1 MQGTRIAAA
10 TLVRMLVGMIAMIA
24 TLAACTLPRSGPTS
38 TDIIRGTNQTEL
50 GIHLVDVTP
59 EVAQITRPV
68 EATTIAPAFTDA
80 GVLSPETIRAGDA
93 VSVRVWENVDNGI
106 LAGVGQRAS
115 NLEALKVDQ
124 SGEIFVP
131 YVGEVKASGKT
142 PDELR
147 KDITQRLSS
156 QTPDPQVE
164 VVRIA
169 GDGAT
174 VSVMGGVRNPGIF
187 PIDVSTRRLSAM
199 LAKAGG
205 VSTVPDVAQVRIERG
220 GNIGKIWLQDLYDNP
235 ALDIALRPN
244 DQIVVEEDRRSF
256 TALGATSGQARVPF
270 NKRDMSALEAI
281 ATAGGLDFRS
291 ADPTGVFVFRDEPAT
306 VANRVLGTSD
316 LVGPQRMA
324 YLIDLTRPEGVFAA
338 REFVIHDEDTVYIT
352 EAPLASW
359 ARVIAIATATASLGR
374 TIDLLTSN

>member
-1 MQGTRIAAA
+1 MQGTRIAPA
-10 TLVRMLVGMIAMIA
+10 TVVRMLVAA
-24 TLAACTLPRSGPTS
+24 VTLAACTMPRSGPTA
-38 TDIIRGTNQTEL
+38 TDIVRGTNQSDL
-50 GIHLVDVTP
+50 GIHLVEVTP
-59 EVAQITRPV
+59 QVAAITRPI
-68 EATTIAPAFTDA
+68 ETTTIAPAFVDA
-80 GVLSPETIRAGDA
+80 GVLSPETIRAGDTI
-93 VSVRVWENVDNGI
+93 SVRVWENVDNGI
-106 LAGVGQRAS
+106 LAGVGQRAA
-115 NLEALKVDQ
+115 NLEALHVDQ
-124 SGEIFVP
+124 SGNIFVP
-131 YVGEVKASGKT
+131 YVGEVEASGKS

-147 KDITQRLSS
+147 AAITQRLSN

-187 PIDVSTRRLSAM
+187 PIDTATRRLSAM

-205 VSTVPDVAQVRIERG
+205 VSTVPDVAQIRVERG
-220 GNIGKIWLQDLYDNP
+220 GRIGKIWLQDLYDNP
-235 ALDIALRPN
+235 TLDIALRPN

-281 ATAGGLDFRS
+281 ATAGGLDFRA
-291 ADPTGVFVFRDEPAT
+291 ADPTGVFVFRDESGE
-306 VANRVLGTSD
+306 VANRVLGTGN

-324 YLIDLTRPEGVFAA
+324 YLIDLTQPEGVFAA
-338 REFVIHDEDTVYIT
+338 REFIIHDEDTVYIT

-359 ARVIAIATATASLGR
+359 SRVIAIATATASLGR
-374 TIDLLTSN
+374 TVDLLTAD

>member
-1 MQGTRIAAA
+1 MQGTRIALATAA
-10 TLVRMLVGMIAMIA
+10 RMLVAA
-24 TLAACTLPRSGPTS
+24 VTLAACTLPRSGPTAS
-38 TDIIRGTNQTEL
+38 DIIRGSNQSEL

-59 EVAQITRPV
+59 QIAAITRPI
-68 EATTIAPAFTDA
+68 ETTTISSAFTGA
-80 GVLSPETIRAGDA
+80 GVLSPETIRAGDTI
-93 VSVRVWENVDNGI
+93 SVRVWENVDNGI
-106 LAGVGQRAS
+106 LAGVGQRAA
-115 NLEALKVDQ
+115 NLEALRVGQ
-124 SGEIFVP
+124 SGDIFVP
-131 YVGEVKASGKT
+131 YVGEVRASGKT

-147 KDITQRLSS
+147 QDIAAKLAS

-164 VVRIA
+164 VARVA

-187 PIDVSTRRLSAM
+187 PIDTSTRRISAM

-205 VSTVPDVAQVRIERG
+205 VSTVPDVAQIRVERG

-256 TALGATSGQARVPF
+256 TALGATSGQARVAF

-281 ATAGGLDFRS
+281 ATSGGLDFRT
-291 ADPTGVFVFRDEPAT
+291 ADPTGIFVFRDETAD
-306 VANRVLGTSD
+306 VANRVLGGGN

-324 YLIDLTRPEGVFAA
+324 YLIDLTQPEGVFAA
-338 REFVIHDEDTVYIT
+338 RDFVIQDEDTVYIT

-359 ARVIAIATATASLGR
+359 SRVIAIATATASLGR
-374 TIDLLTSN
+374 TVDVLTD

>member
-1 MQGTRIAAA
+1 MQGTRIAPA
-10 TLVRMLVGMIAMIA
+10 TVVRMLVAA
-24 TLAACTLPRSGPTS
+24 FALAACTMPRSGPTA
-38 TDIIRGTNQTEL
+38 TDIVRGSDQSEL
-50 GIHLVDVTP
+50 GIHLVEVTP
-59 EVAQITRPV
+59 QVAAITRPV
-68 EATTIAPAFTDA
+68 ETTTLAPAFVDA
-80 GVLSPETIRAGDA
+80 GVLSPETIRPGDTI
-93 VSVRVWENVDNGI
+93 SVRVWENVDAGI
-106 LAGVGQRAS
+106 LAGVGQRAA
-115 NLEALKVDQ
+115 NLEALHVDQ
-124 SGEIFVP
+124 SGDIFVP
-131 YVGEVKASGKT
+131 YVGEVKAAGKS

-147 KDITQRLSS
+147 ADITQRLSS

-164 VVRIA
+164 VVRSA

-187 PIDVSTRRLSAM
+187 PIDPATGRLSAM
-199 LAKAGG
+199 LARAGG
-205 VSTVPDVAQVRIERG
+205 VSTVPDVAQIRVERSG
-220 GNIGKIWLQDLYDNP
+220 RIGKIWLQDLYDNP
-235 ALDIALRPN
+235 TLDIALRPN

-291 ADPTGVFVFRDEPAT
+291 ADPTGVFVFRDEPGE
-306 VANRVLGTSD
+306 VASRVLGTGG

-359 ARVIAIATATASLGR
+359 SRVIAIATATASLGR
-374 TIDLLTSN
+374 TVDLLAGD

>member
-1 MQGTRIAAA
+1 MQGMRIAPATVVR
-10 TLVRMLVGMIAMIA
+10 TLVAAVALAT
-24 TLAACTLPRSGPTS
+24 TLAACTLPRSGPTAN
-38 TDIIRGTNQTEL
+38 DIIRGSDQSKL

-59 EVAQITRPV
+59 QVAEITRPV
-68 EATTIAPAFTDA
+68 ETTTIAPAFTDA
-80 GVLSPETIRAGDA
+80 GVLSPEAIRPGDA

-115 NLEALKVDQ
+115 NLEALRVDQ
-124 SGEIFVP
+124 AGKIFVP
-131 YVGEVKASGKT
+131 YVGEVAASGKT
-142 PDELR
+142 PAQLR
-147 KDITQRLSS
+147 QDIAARLSS

-187 PIDVSTRRLSAM
+187 PIDTSTRRISAM

-205 VSTVPDVAQVRIERG
+205 VAIVPDVAQVRVERNG
-220 GNIGKIWLQDLYDNP
+220 QIGKIWLQDLYDKP

-291 ADPTGVFVFRDEPAT
+291 ADPTGVFVFRDESAE

-316 LVGPQRMA
+316 LVGPQRMT

-359 ARVIAIATATASLGR
+359 SRVIAIATATASLGR
-374 TIDLLTSN
+374 TIDLITSP

>member
-1 MQGTRIAAA
+1 MQGTRIAPA
-10 TLVRMLVGMIAMIA
+10 TVVRMLVAA
-24 TLAACTLPRSGPTS
+24 VTLAACTMPRSGPTA
-38 TDIIRGTNQTEL
+38 TDIVRGTNQSDL
-50 GIHLVDVTP
+50 GIHLVEVTP
-59 EVAQITRPV
+59 QVAAITRPI
-68 EATTIAPAFTDA
+68 ETTTIAPAFVDA
-80 GVLSPETIRAGDA
+80 GVLSPETIRAGDTI
-93 VSVRVWENVDNGI
+93 SVRVWENVDNGI
-106 LAGVGQRAS
+106 LAGVGQRAA
-115 NLEALKVDQ
+115 NLEALHVDQ
-124 SGEIFVP
+124 SGNIFVP
-131 YVGEVKASGKT
+131 YVGEVKASGKS

-147 KDITQRLSS
+147 ADITQRLSN

-187 PIDVSTRRLSAM
+187 PIDTATRRLSAM

-205 VSTVPDVAQVRIERG
+205 VSTVPDVAQIRVERG
-220 GNIGKIWLQDLYDNP
+220 GRIGKIWLQDLYDNP
-235 ALDIALRPN
+235 TLDIALRPN

-281 ATAGGLDFRS
+281 ATAGGLDFRA
-291 ADPTGVFVFRDEPAT
+291 ADPTGVFVFRDESGE
-306 VANRVLGTSD
+306 VANRVLGTGN

-324 YLIDLTRPEGVFAA
+324 YLIDLTQPEGVFAA
-338 REFVIHDEDTVYIT
+338 REFIIHDEDTVYIT

-359 ARVIAIATATASLGR
+359 SRVIAIATATASLGR
-374 TIDLLTSN
+374 TVDLLTAD